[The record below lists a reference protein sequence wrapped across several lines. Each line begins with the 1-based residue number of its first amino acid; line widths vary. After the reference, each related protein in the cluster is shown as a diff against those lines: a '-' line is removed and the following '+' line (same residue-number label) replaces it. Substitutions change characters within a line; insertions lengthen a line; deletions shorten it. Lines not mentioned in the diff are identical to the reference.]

1 MRTYQVL
8 VTAGVLLMSNCSV
21 QCGSCVGEALSASG
35 DAHLALIGCK
45 FDVAEGNDTGGHTA
59 NICTGILSQHV
70 PLLAERCAFVSSANC
85 GALEGVRLQGSSHC
99 LTSCD
104 WYRCCIGVAL
114 TDEAI
119 VQLRSC
125 SWSVCDVGLHAVSNS
140 KADAVACLL
149 LRNTS
154 AIVLEEG
161 AHMRLS
167 SSQFVY
173 NQVAAA
179 VRSASLNLQSSAC
192 IFSAVGMIFDNRS
205 TATLEDSAFFGS
217 GRSEAGDI
225 AADDDVEW
233 LQRVGSGCMSAA
245 AVATAA
251 DCIVHAKEQQ
261 HQQDAALQIVC
272 VIKSVSSVA
281 WYSCEP
287 NVHLALPLTHVLQA
301 RVSRVQ
307 CNRCCSAGGRGALPG
322 HQRHAVQECQVGQ
335 DAMH

>member
-1 MRTYQVL
+1 M
-8 VTAGVLLMSNCSV
+8 
-21 QCGSCVGEALSASG
+21 
-35 DAHLALIGCK
+35 
-45 FDVAEGNDTGGHTA
+45 
-59 NICTGILSQHV
+59 
-70 PLLAERCAFVSSANC
+70 
-85 GALEGVRLQGSSHC
+85 
-99 LTSCD
+99 
-104 WYRCCIGVAL
+104 
-114 TDEAI
+114 
-119 VQLRSC
+119 QLRSC
-125 SWSVCDVGLHAVSNS
+125 SWSVCDVGLHAVSKS
-140 KADAVACLL
+140 KAEAVACVL

-287 NVHLALPLTHVLQA
+287 NVPCPSPHARAAGA
-301 RVSRVQ
+301 RVS
-307 CNRCCSAGGRGALPG
+307 C
-322 HQRHAVQECQVGQ
+322 
-335 DAMH
+335 AMQPLL

>member
-1 MRTYQVL
+1 V
-8 VTAGVLLMSNCSV
+8 
-21 QCGSCVGEALSASG
+21 
-35 DAHLALIGCK
+35 
-45 FDVAEGNDTGGHTA
+45 
-59 NICTGILSQHV
+59 
-70 PLLAERCAFVSSANC
+70 
-85 GALEGVRLQGSSHC
+85 
-99 LTSCD
+99 
-104 WYRCCIGVAL
+104 
-114 TDEAI
+114 
-119 VQLRSC
+119 
-125 SWSVCDVGLHAVSNS
+125 
-140 KADAVACLL
+140 L

-173 NQVAAA
+173 NQVASA
-179 VRSASLNLQSSAC
+179 VRSASLNVQSSAC

-251 DCIVHAKEQQ
+251 DCIVHAKQQ
-261 HQQDAALQIVC
+261 QQQQQDAALQIVC

-287 NVHLALPLTHVLQA
+287 NVLLALPLTHVLQA

-307 CNRCCSAGGRGALPG
+307 CNCCCSAGG
-322 HQRHAVQECQVGQ
+322 
-335 DAMH
+335 